1 MLQTGKAQFSIK
13 DDKGYIFHL
22 LDVADE
28 PSWFDVKTVEEHRA
42 PCGTLLSVVNHREK
56 TFSERKDELR
66 KQIGNDG
73 VDVTS
78 FGGTYL
84 PKALR

>member
-1 MLQTGKAQFSIK
+1 MEQTAKAQFSIK
-13 DDKGYIFHL
+13 DNKGYIFHL
-22 LDVADE
+22 LDVASD
-28 PSWFDVKTVEEHRA
+28 PSWDDVKTVEEHRA

-56 TFSERKDELR
+56 TFSERKAELR
-66 KQIGNDG
+66 KQIANDG

-84 PKALR
+84 PKGLK